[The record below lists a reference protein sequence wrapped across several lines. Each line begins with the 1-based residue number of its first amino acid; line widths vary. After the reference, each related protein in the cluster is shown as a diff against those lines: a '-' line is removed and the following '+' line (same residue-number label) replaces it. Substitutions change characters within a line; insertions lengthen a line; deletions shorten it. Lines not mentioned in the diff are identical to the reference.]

1 MANEPHLT
9 VLDDILQ
16 GAIRGDFAPEMGG
29 AGRLTQLV
37 FGFIPGISTVCA
49 LRDLIADHQ
58 QHDNL
63 GAALNAVAMLP
74 VVGGVSKVAAV
85 VRAARRMGRAA
96 RAARLLARPAAV
108 KPLAERQL
116 PPAWPV

>member
-9 VLDDILQ
+9 VLDDIIQ

-29 AGRLTQLV
+29 AGRLTQLIL
-37 FGFIPGISTVCA
+37 GFVPGVSTVCA
-49 LRDLIADHQ
+49 LRDFIADRR

-63 GAALNAVAMLP
+63 GAALNAIAMFP

-85 VRAARRMGRAA
+85 IRAARRMSRAA
-96 RAARLLARPAAV
+96 RAARLLAKPAI
-108 KPLAERQL
+108 RQPVTDRVL
-116 PPAWPV
+116 PPSA